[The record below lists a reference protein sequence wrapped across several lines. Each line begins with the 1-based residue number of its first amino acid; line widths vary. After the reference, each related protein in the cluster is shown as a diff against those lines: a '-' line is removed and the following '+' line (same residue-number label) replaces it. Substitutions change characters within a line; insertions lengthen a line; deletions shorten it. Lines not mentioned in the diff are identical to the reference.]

1 MKILILG
8 AAGFIGTNLA
18 IALGKQ
24 HKLLLVDENMEY
36 FCGNPILKEDN
47 VEVFI
52 TKFDKSTS
60 FDAILR
66 GADIVFHLISTNDPA
81 TSNKDI
87 GAELEDNVA
96 ITVNVLEACIQN
108 NVKKII
114 FISSGG
120 TIYGEGKCPL
130 SEEAPTNPITTYGIQ
145 KLTIEK
151 IIYLYSYIHGIDY
164 RIVRMANPYGPY
176 QRPNG
181 KLGAVTTFTYKAL
194 KNEMIEIYGDGTNVR
209 DYIYIDDAIAAIINV
224 AMKDTNYKV
233 YNIGSGKGR
242 SLVEVVKCIESLMDK
257 KIEVMYSD
265 KRSVDLKENYLDSTR
280 YIKEF
285 GPIETISLKEGIRLT
300 AQFLKRFKLSDDN

>member
-1 MKILILG
+1 M
-8 AAGFIGTNLA
+8 
-18 IALGKQ
+18 
-24 HKLLLVDENMEY
+24 
-36 FCGNPILKEDN
+36 
-47 VEVFI
+47 
-52 TKFDKSTS
+52 
-60 FDAILR
+60 
-66 GADIVFHLISTNDPA
+66 
-81 TSNKDI
+81 
-87 GAELEDNVA
+87 
-96 ITVNVLEACIQN
+96 
-108 NVKKII
+108 KKII

-224 AMKDTNYKV
+224 AMKDTN
-233 YNIGSGKGR
+233 
-242 SLVEVVKCIESLMDK
+242 
-257 KIEVMYSD
+257 
-265 KRSVDLKENYLDSTR
+265 
-280 YIKEF
+280 
-285 GPIETISLKEGIRLT
+285 
-300 AQFLKRFKLSDDN
+300 